1 MIHWQNGPND
11 RGQALL
17 IAGMFNSQMYMGG
30 VIITV
35 SVIEAITLLGEF
47 DTAVSLAGEFETTV
61 SLAGEIK

>member
-30 VIITV
+30 VVAVVEV
-35 SVIEAITLLGEF
+35 SDVDFVF
-47 DTAVSLAGEFETTV
+47 DTWDVDFVLDTWSVDFVFTSE
-61 SLAGEIK
+61 S